1 MLFGRSLQ
9 PSRVMPAATAPE
21 DTSTTSTPLSRRATI
36 CCTHTAMAPRSRPRP
51 SPVSNALPILITHR
65 RAAVTLSRMQ
75 YQLRSA
81 HVDNFRTVFVVFIL
95 VVEVVLVVDDA
106 GLAPRLAIVQL
117 LDMGARLVLDAL
129 IKLGDLSGVALV
141 LLHAQLTLV
150 QPVHDRLGQF
160 LGARALGRGD
170 HEDRTIPLQPFNHV
184 IENRLLLIL
193 QQLVA
198 LVQHQPALAQGQR
211 RTELAQLM
219 DDGLH
224 R

>member
-1 MLFGRSLQ
+1 MSSWVSNTWAVVSPNSSKLLSQACTRSVCPTAAAACSWWMLSGRSLQ

-81 HVDNFRTVFVVFIL
+81 HVDNFRTVFVILIL

-106 GLAPRLAIVQL
+106 VPAARLAIGPCR
-117 LDMGARLVLDAL
+117 DTGSRIVLDAL
-129 IKLGDLSGVALV
+129 YTPGDLSGLSLV
-141 LLHAQLTLV
+141 LSLAQLTLIEA
-150 QPVHDRLGQF
+150 VHGRLGQF
-160 LGARALGRGD
+160 LGARALGSGD
-170 HEDRTIPLQPFNHV
+170 LEDRTIPPQPLDLV
-184 IENRLLLIL
+184 I
-193 QQLVA
+193 
-198 LVQHQPALAQGQR
+198 
-211 RTELAQLM
+211 
-219 DDGLH
+219 
-224 R
+224 